1 MRAPRLTTRLLA
13 WVLGS
18 LFLLWCSF
26 IFMAY
31 RTGQHEADEL
41 TDGHLAAMA
50 ALLVNLQGGEFVA
63 GRHSILAGGHQEL
76 RAHDYQQSM
85 TVAIWDAKGTL
96 LTRSGEGPT
105 PKFDSEEGFSTFTLG
120 TVDTPW
126 RTFSRWNETKER
138 KVAVSLSLTERDELA
153 RDIAEHVV
161 EPGFWLLPV
170 LALVLGVAVRRGL
183 RPLYELSS
191 EVHALDIRNPHLLKA
206 TGRHEEF
213 RASVEAINSLVER
226 YQASLNRE
234 RALADEFAHE
244 LRTPLTSLALQAQAL
259 RHAAVDPEMRISL
272 RRLEEDIL
280 RAGEVI
286 THLLSLARASRTE
299 LEDVS
304 QPVDLTELA
313 RATLADFSQ
322 VAYASGRTLSLDAPG
337 ALVVSG
343 HPALLAMALRN
354 LVDNGLRHSGAG
366 GCVEVQVRPE
376 ASCIQVCDKSDG
388 QPTISSTSAIE
399 HIGLGLGHRVVR
411 KTAEIHG
418 AVFEHVQPAPE
429 GFSSCYRL
437 TFPAFPTMGRAS
449 AKSVADL
456 ESVGRDSS

>member
-1 MRAPRLTTRLLA
+1 MSAPRLTTRLLA

-50 ALLVNLQGGEFVA
+50 ALLVNLQGGEFAA
-63 GRHSILAGGHQEL
+63 GRHTILAGEHQEL

-85 TVAIWDAKGTL
+85 TVAIWDSKGTL

-105 PKFDSEEGFSTFTLG
+105 PKFDSQEGFSTVALG
-120 TVDTPW
+120 TANTPW
-126 RTFSRWNETKER
+126 RTFSRWNESKER

-183 RPLYELSS
+183 KPLYKLSS
-191 EVHALDIRNPHLLKA
+191 EVHSLDIRNPHLLETA
-206 TGRHEEF
+206 GRHEEF
-213 RASVEAINSLVER
+213 RASVEAINALVER

-259 RHAAVDPEMRISL
+259 RHAVVEPQTRASL
-272 RRLEEDIL
+272 RRLEDDIL

-286 THLLSLARASRTE
+286 THLLSLARASRTALGE
-299 LEDVS
+299 LS

-313 RATLADFSQ
+313 RTTLADFSQ
-322 VAYASGRTLSLDAPG
+322 VAHTSGRSLSLDAPG
-337 ALVVSG
+337 PLVVNG
-343 HPALLAMALRN
+343 HPVLLAMALRN
-354 LVDNGLRHSGAG
+354 LVDNGLRHSGIG

-376 ASCIQVCDKSDG
+376 ASWIQVCDRSNGPPSDFDTS
-388 QPTISSTSAIE
+388 TIK
-399 HIGLGLGHRVVR
+399 HLGLGLGHRVVR

-418 AVFEHVQPAPE
+418 ATFEHVQPAPE

-437 TFPAFPTMGRAS
+437 TFPTLTA
-449 AKSVADL
+449 
-456 ESVGRDSS
+456 

>member
-1 MRAPRLTTRLLA
+1 MSAPRLTTRLLA

-63 GRHSILAGGHQEL
+63 GRHSILPGGHQEL

-85 TVAIWDAKGTL
+85 TVAIWDSKGTL

-105 PKFDSEEGFSTFTLG
+105 PRFDSEEGFSTVFLG
-120 TVDTPW
+120 TADGSW
-126 RTFSRWNETKER
+126 RTFSRWNGTKER

-170 LALVLGVAVRRGL
+170 LALVLGIAVRRGL

-191 EVHALDIRNPHLLKA
+191 EVHSLDIRNPHALN
-206 TGRHEEF
+206 TSNRHEEF
-213 RASVEAINSLVER
+213 RASVEAINALVER
-226 YQASLNRE
+226 YYASLNRE

-259 RHAAVDPEMRISL
+259 RHAAAEPEMRASL
-272 RRLEEDIL
+272 RRLEDDIL

-299 LEDVS
+299 LEDLS

-313 RATLADFSQ
+313 SATLADFSQ
-322 VAYASGRTLSLDAPG
+322 VAHASGRTLALDAPG
-337 ALVVSG
+337 PFVVSG

-366 GCVEVQVRPE
+366 GCVEVQVRPQL
-376 ASCIQVCDKSDG
+376 SWIQVCDGVDG
-388 QPTISSTSAIE
+388 RPPVPEATAIE
-399 HIGLGLGHRVVR
+399 HVGLGLGHRVVR

-418 AVFEHVQPAPE
+418 ATFEKVEPAPD
-429 GFSSCYRL
+429 GFLTCYRL
-437 TFPAFPTMGRAS
+437 AFPTFAAPGAGHVEKRP
-449 AKSVADL
+449 VL
-456 ESVGRDSS
+456 ESAAVGRP

>member
-1 MRAPRLTTRLLA
+1 MTAPRLTNQLLA

-18 LFLLWCSF
+18 LVLLWCSF

-41 TDGHLAAMA
+41 TDGHLASMA
-50 ALLVNLQGGEFVA
+50 ALLVNLRGGEF
-63 GRHSILAGGHQEL
+63 LAGTHSMPPVGGQEL
-76 RAHDYQQSM
+76 SAHDYQHSM
-85 TVAIWDAKGTL
+85 TVAIWDSRGVL

-105 PKFDSEEGFSTFTLG
+105 PKFDLEEGFSTVKLG
-120 TVDTPW
+120 EPPASW
-126 RTFSRWNETKER
+126 RTFARWNDARER
-138 KVAVSLSLTERDELA
+138 KVAVLLSLNERDALA
-153 RDIAEHVV
+153 QDIAENVI

-183 RPLYELSS
+183 RPLYELSR
-191 EVHALDIRNPHLLKA
+191 EVHSLDIRQPRALS
-206 TGRHEEF
+206 TVRRHEEF

-226 YQASLNRE
+226 YQSSLTRE

-244 LRTPLTSLALQAQAL
+244 LRTPLTTLALQAQTL
-259 RHAAVDPEMRISL
+259 KHATSDPELGASL
-272 RRLEEDIL
+272 GRFEADVL

-299 LEDVS
+299 FGDLS

-313 RATLADFSQ
+313 RTTLADFSQ
-322 VAYASGRTLSLDAPG
+322 VAHATGRNLGLDAPG
-337 ALVVSG
+337 PFMVNG
-343 HPALLAMALRN
+343 HAVLIAMALRN
-354 LVDNGLRHSGAG
+354 LIDNALRHSGDG
-366 GCVEVQVRPE
+366 GTVEVQVCPQARW
-376 ASCIQVCDKSDG
+376 IQVSDAADAP
-388 QPTISSTSAIE
+388 QATSAGTAIE

-418 AVFEHVQPAPE
+418 AKFEQVQPAPE

-437 TFPAFPTMGRAS
+437 TFPL
-449 AKSVADL
+449 ADAQH
-456 ESVGRDSS
+456 